1 MMKSFLSVH
10 INLVTTTQF
19 SRTRL
24 GAGDKHGMTKV
35 VTDGFVAVSK
45 ELYRPSCF
53 IV

>member
-35 VTDGFVAVSK
+35 VTDGFVAHCDTKRVFSEK
-45 ELYRPSCF
+45 K
-53 IV
+53 